1 MANFKSFE
9 DAIKTYL
16 DELAKTDEL
25 FAKTYSK
32 KGKSIKECC
41 NYIMGEAK
49 KAAKGG
55 TSIALSDEEV
65 YALAIHYYDEDD
77 ISAPD
82 EVAGEVVAPAK
93 TEKPSKPKTSKRKK
107 VAKPEPVVEPQVE
120 VKEAEEDYELV
131 IPVF

>member
-16 DELAKTDEL
+16 DELAKIDEL

-77 ISAPD
+77 ISASD
-82 EVAGEVVAPAK
+82 EVVGEVVVPTKA
-93 TEKPSKPKTSKRKK
+93 EKANKPKTSKRKK
-107 VAKPEPVVEPQVE
+107 AVKPKPVIEPQAEPEE
-120 VKEAEEDYELV
+120 VEEDYGLV

>member
-16 DELAKTDEL
+16 DKLSKTDEL

-32 KGKSIKECC
+32 KGKNIKECC

-55 TSIALSDEEV
+55 TSIALSGEEV

-107 VAKPEPVVEPQVE
+107 VAKPEPVVEPQAEVE
-120 VKEAEEDYELV
+120 EAEEDYELV